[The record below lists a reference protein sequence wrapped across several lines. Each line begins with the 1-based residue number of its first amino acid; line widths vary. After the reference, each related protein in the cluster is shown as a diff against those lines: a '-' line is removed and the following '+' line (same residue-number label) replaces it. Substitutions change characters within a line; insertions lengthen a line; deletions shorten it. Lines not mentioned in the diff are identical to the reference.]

1 MGYIW
6 GDSPAARNI
15 STPRP
20 APLAEKRRSAARMV
34 IPEVFHRMLRTCP
47 RVLVPVSLF
56 LVCAALAPV
65 RAAEDSSSKED
76 MRNSLKKFT
85 SFYDLIEN
93 NFADKVDADTAIYKG
108 AIPSM
113 LRTLD
118 PHSNFFDPTAYAL
131 LREEQAGRYYGVG
144 MLVGAPEGRVIV
156 MYPFENSPAWKAGL
170 RPGDVIEA
178 VNDKSTDGLDIPA
191 VSSMLK
197 GPEGTQV
204 QIRVGRQGS
213 DKPLFFNVTR
223 GEVPRES
230 VTYAF
235 WYRPGIAYIKLESFN
250 ENTSHEFDQA
260 LNKLGENNIEGL
272 ILDLR
277 DNGGGILQEAV
288 AVSEHFLRKGQA
300 IVSHHGR
307 ASTETKFFVKKGERG
322 RGYPIVVL
330 VNRGTASA
338 AEILTGALQDHDRAW
353 VLGEQTFGKGLVQA
367 PYPLSENTALLLT
380 IARYYTPSG
389 RLIQRDYSHRSFY
402 EYYSRLQ
409 GHNNAKDMKKTDSGR
424 TVYGGDG
431 ITPDEKFTEATVGPY
446 GSTVAANLGAFFY
459 AVDYFG
465 THPTKLDRSFR
476 PDDAMMT
483 SFRTFLEGRG
493 ITATDAEF
501 AADKEWLRERLRE
514 ELFVTAFS
522 KERAEQVALEND
534 PELGRAVRSMVQSR
548 ALLARKP
555 QTMASRQSRI
565 ARLFHQEQE

>member
-1 MGYIW
+1 
-6 GDSPAARNI
+6 
-15 STPRP
+15 
-20 APLAEKRRSAARMV
+20 
-34 IPEVFHRMLRTCP
+34 MLRTFP
-47 RVLVPVSLF
+47 RVLVSLSLF
-56 LVCAALAPV
+56 VVCSALAPL
-65 RAAEDSSSKED
+65 RAAEDPSSKED
-76 MRNSLKKFT
+76 MRASLKKFT
-85 SFYDLIEN
+85 AFYDLIEN
-93 NFADKVDADTAIYKG
+93 NFADKVDVDAAIYKG

-118 PHSNFFDPTAYAL
+118 PHSNFFDPSAYAL

-144 MLVGAPEGRVIV
+144 MLVGAPEGKVIV
-156 MYPFENSPAWKAGL
+156 MYPFENSPAYKAGI
-170 RPGDVIEA
+170 RPGDIIEA

-204 QIRVGRQGS
+204 QIKVGRPGS
-213 DKPLFFNVTR
+213 EQPLFFNVTR
-223 GEVPRES
+223 GEVPRDS

-288 AVSEHFLRKGQA
+288 AVSEHFLKKGQT

-307 ASTETKFFVKKGERG
+307 SSAETKFYAKKGEKG
-322 RGYPIVVL
+322 REYPIVVL

-367 PYPLSENTALLLT
+367 PYPLSDNTALLLT

-402 EYYSRLQ
+402 EYYSRLR
-409 GHNNAKDMKKTDSGR
+409 GHNNVKDMKKTDTGR
-424 TVYGGDG
+424 TVFGGDG
-431 ITPDEKFTEATVGPY
+431 ITPDEHYNESQLDSYA
-446 GSTVAANLGAFFY
+446 STVTANLGTFFY
-459 AVDYFG
+459 AVNYFSS
-465 THPTKLDRSFR
+465 HPSKLDAKWR

-483 SFRTFLEGRG
+483 DFRKYLEGRG

-501 AADKEWLRERLRE
+501 TGDRDLLRERLRE
-514 ELFVTAFS
+514 EMFVTAFS
-522 KERAEQVALEND
+522 KERAEQVELEND
-534 PELGRAVRSMVQSR
+534 PELQRAFGSMVQSR

-555 QTMASRQSRI
+555 LTVASKQSRI
-565 ARLFHQEQE
+565 SRLFRQEQE

>member
-1 MGYIW
+1 
-6 GDSPAARNI
+6 
-15 STPRP
+15 
-20 APLAEKRRSAARMV
+20 MV

-288 AVSEHFLRKGQA
+288 AVSEHFLKKGQA

-307 ASTETKFFVKKGERG
+307 SSAETKFFVKKGERG
-322 RGYPIVVL
+322 REYPIVVL

-367 PYPLSENTALLLT
+367 PYPLSDNTALLLT

-409 GHNNAKDMKKTDSGR
+409 GHNNVKDMKKTDTGR
-424 TVYGGDG
+424 TVFGGDG
-431 ITPDEKFTEATVGPY
+431 ITPDERYSDQPLDTYA
-446 GSTVAANLGAFFY
+446 STVTANLGTFFY
-459 AVDYFG
+459 AVHYFSN
-465 THPTKLDRSFR
+465 HPTKLDRNWR
-476 PDDAMMT
+476 PDDATMDD
-483 SFRTFLEGRG
+483 FRKFLEGRG
-493 ITATDAEF
+493 ISASDTEF
-501 AADKEWLRERLRE
+501 AADRELLRERLRE
-514 ELFVTAFS
+514 ELFITAFS

>member
-156 MYPFENSPAWKAGL
+156 MYPFENSPAYKAGL
-170 RPGDVIEA
+170 RPGDAILA
-178 VNDKSTDGLDIPA
+178 VNDKSTEGLDIPA

-197 GPEGTQV
+197 GPQGTPV
-204 QIRVGRQGS
+204 EIKIGRAGS
-213 DKPLFFNVTR
+213 PKPLYFTVTR
-223 GEVPRES
+223 GAVPRES

-235 WYRPGIAYIKLESFN
+235 WFRPGIAYIKIESFN

-260 LNKLGENNIEGL
+260 LNRLGEASIEGL

-288 AVSEHFLRKGQA
+288 AVSEHFLKRGQL

-307 ASTETKFFVKKGERG
+307 ASAETKFITKKGEKG
-322 RGYPIVVL
+322 REYPIVVL

-367 PYPLSENTALLLT
+367 PYPLSDNTALLLT

-402 EYYSRLQ
+402 EYYSRLA
-409 GHNNAKDMKKTDSGR
+409 GHNNTRDMKKTDGGR

-431 ITPDEKFTEATVGPY
+431 ITPDERFSEPDAGPY
-446 GSTVAANLGAFFY
+446 ASAVLGNLGTFFF

-465 THPTKLDRSFR
+465 SHPAKLAPNWK
-476 PDDAMMT
+476 PDDTMMNNLRA
-483 SFRTFLEGRG
+483 FMDNRG
-493 ITATDAEF
+493 IQATDSEF
-501 AADKEWLRERLRE
+501 AADREFLRERLRE

-522 KERAEQVALEND
+522 KERSDQVALEND
-534 PELGRAVRSMVQSR
+534 PELQKAMASMAQSR

-555 QTMASRQSRI
+555 QTVASKSSRI
-565 ARLFHQEQE
+565 ARLFHQE